1 MQATRP
7 FPQGNLFKNEKRSKQ
22 KKSQS
27 QEVNGFFF
35 SFFTKF
41 DQMSRAGSRGRRLA
55 YVKPQ
60 CEALSNKYEP
70 VELEG

>member
-1 MQATRP
+1 MNEKKMCLLKRKKDV
-7 FPQGNLFKNEKRSKQ
+7 NYKKLCLFKKKEVKR
-22 KKSQS
+22 
-27 QEVNGFFF
+27 F

-41 DQMSRAGSRGRRLA
+41 DQMSRAGSRGRRLL